1 MITHP
6 KLKVLAEMEGISI
19 ERLLALAT
27 SDSVVTGICIARNCN
42 GTADVEPD
50 CTDGYCEDCKGHTI
64 QSPLM
69 LAGMI

>member
-6 KLKVLAEMEGISI
+6 KLRTLADIEGLPV
-19 ERLLALAT
+19 EKLLAIAT

-42 GTADVEPD
+42 GTANVEPD
-50 CTDGYCEDCKGHTI
+50 CTDGYCEQCKRHTI
-64 QSPLM
+64 QSPLI